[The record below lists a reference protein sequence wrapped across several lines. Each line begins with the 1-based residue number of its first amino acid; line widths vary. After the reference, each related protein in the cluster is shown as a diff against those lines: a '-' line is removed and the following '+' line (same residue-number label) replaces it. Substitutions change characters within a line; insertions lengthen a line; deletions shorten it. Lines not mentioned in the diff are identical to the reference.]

1 MIISFIRLFE
11 RCWRRRCSSDLPQ
24 RQRLEIPQGG
34 FASVNGLWLERHHP
48 AGRRASSTNR
58 SSSIQMSGPMSKKQL
73 FVALLSLLIC
83 APSYAGAALDGEISA
98 AQERDANGNGL
109 TDEAISRELELFR
122 GVEVSLRQAL
132 RIADS
137 LHPGSRIVD
146 VSFDGGSGSSVYRVK
161 MFRQDRIWAD
171 TIDAKTGQVAGNGTV
186 SSMSELNLEDRLNL
200 IAMQSV
206 RQELADAVFVA
217 EDNTS
222 GKALSGGLMNEAG
235 KLIFVIVVLSGTNLK
250 QVMLEPPSATNR
262 ETLTH
267 RSKQH

>member
-1 MIISFIRLFE
+1 
-11 RCWRRRCSSDLPQ
+11 
-24 RQRLEIPQGG
+24 
-34 FASVNGLWLERHHP
+34 
-48 AGRRASSTNR
+48 
-58 SSSIQMSGPMSKKQL
+58 MSGPMSKKQL

-171 TIDAKTGQVAGNGTV
+171 TIDAKTGQVAGNATV
-186 SSMSELNLEDRLNL
+186 SSMSALNLENRLNL
-200 IAMQSV
+200 IAMRSV
-206 RQELADAVFVA
+206 RQELADAVSVA

-222 GKALSGGLMNEAG
+222 GKALSGGLMTEAG
-235 KLIFVIVVLSGTNLK
+235 KLNFVIVVLSGNKLK
-250 QVMLEPPSATNR
+250 QVMLEPPSGNNL
-262 ETLTH
+262 ETLPR

>member
-1 MIISFIRLFE
+1 
-11 RCWRRRCSSDLPQ
+11 
-24 RQRLEIPQGG
+24 
-34 FASVNGLWLERHHP
+34 
-48 AGRRASSTNR
+48 
-58 SSSIQMSGPMSKKQL
+58 MSKKQL

-83 APSYAGAALDGEISA
+83 APSYAGTTLHGEISA
-98 AQERDANGNGL
+98 AQEQDASSNGL

-122 GVEVSLRQAL
+122 GAEVSLRQAL
-132 RIADS
+132 KIADS

-171 TIDAKTGQVAGNGTV
+171 TIDAKTGQVAGNTTV

-250 QVMLEPPSATNR
+250 QVMLEPPSANNR
-262 ETLTH
+262 ETH
-267 RSKQH
+267 PRRSKQH